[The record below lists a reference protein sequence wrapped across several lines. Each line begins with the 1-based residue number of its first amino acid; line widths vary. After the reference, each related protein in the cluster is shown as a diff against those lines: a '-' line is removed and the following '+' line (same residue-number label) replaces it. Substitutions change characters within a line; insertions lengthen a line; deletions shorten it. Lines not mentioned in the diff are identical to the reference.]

1 MYVFFDG
8 VTICLR
14 EMGEALSTLFLILF
28 LIFSFLNGGVACWA
42 RTVLALPFLLFLLAA
57 LLPPPIGGQLGQ
69 GVVDV
74 VRGVTVVCRRKMVSR
89 SNILCGLQRGTYFI
103 SKSTVYIYDSQK

>member
-14 EMGEALSTLFLILF
+14 EMGVALSTLFLIIF
-28 LIFSFLNGGVACWA
+28 LILSFLNGGVAVWA
-42 RTVLALPFLLFLLAA
+42 GTVLALSFLLFLLAA

-74 VRGVTVVCRRKMVSR
+74 VRGVTVVCSREMVSR
-89 SNILCGLQRGTYFI
+89 SNILCGFQRDLFY
-103 SKSTVYIYDSQK
+103 